1 MMLYSFSGTM
11 SLNQVLLKEMD
22 QVDFLT
28 TTQYEKAVIPKSP
41 KFMVR
46 QGDLIVTNYVLW
58 NRRYM
63 GIGYARPKQIKE
75 NVFLFRDSH
84 LILAE
89 GQKTILV
96 HNEHGI
102 VEIPEKYY
110 NLGMY
115 TFEQASD

>member
-1 MMLYSFSGTM
+1 M

>member
-1 MMLYSFSGTM
+1 
-11 SLNQVLLKEMD
+11 MD

-28 TTQYEKAVIPKSP
+28 TSVYEKAVIPKSP
-41 KFMVR
+41 KFVVR

-63 GIGYARPKQIKE
+63 GITYASPKQIKE

-110 NLGMY
+110 GLRLY
-115 TFEQASD
+115 TFEQNFD

>member
-11 SLNQVLLKEMD
+11 AQVLLQKEMN

-28 TTQYEKAVIPKSP
+28 TTQYEKSVIPKSP
-41 KFMVR
+41 RFIVR
-46 QGDLIVTNYVLW
+46 QGDLIVTNYYLW
-58 NRRYM
+58 NRRSM
-63 GIGYARPKQIKE
+63 GIVYANLKKVKE
-75 NVFLFRDSH
+75 NVFLFRDNH

-102 VEIPEKYY
+102 VEIPEKHL

-115 TFEQASD
+115 TFERAFD